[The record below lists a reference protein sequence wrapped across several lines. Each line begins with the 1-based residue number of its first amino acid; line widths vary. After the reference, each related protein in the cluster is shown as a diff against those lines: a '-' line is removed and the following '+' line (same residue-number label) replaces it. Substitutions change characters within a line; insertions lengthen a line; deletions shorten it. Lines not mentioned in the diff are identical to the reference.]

1 VRRPIDNF
9 SNKPSAKVQLKRIF
23 ISLICGGLMTWG
35 ASYTWQDYQQSTA
48 RPDTADKE
56 IEANDE

>member
-1 VRRPIDNF
+1 
-9 SNKPSAKVQLKRIF
+9 
-23 ISLICGGLMTWG
+23 MTWG